1 MRNHF
6 FPPLMNAIS
15 KIAPP
20 PISTHHNQSGV
31 CGNAAT
37 GPPDIGIFGRLAGVP
52 GNAATGPP
60 DIGIFGRLAGVP
72 GAVIVV
78 TIGLVAGKR
87 EAAIASVVPVGIGR
101 AGGVA

>member
-1 MRNHF
+1 
-6 FPPLMNAIS
+6 MNAIS

-20 PISTHHNQSGV
+20 PISTHHNQSDDV
-31 CGNAAT
+31 C
-37 GPPDIGIFGRLAGVP
+37 

-87 EAAIASVVPVGIGR
+87 ETAVASVVPVGIGR